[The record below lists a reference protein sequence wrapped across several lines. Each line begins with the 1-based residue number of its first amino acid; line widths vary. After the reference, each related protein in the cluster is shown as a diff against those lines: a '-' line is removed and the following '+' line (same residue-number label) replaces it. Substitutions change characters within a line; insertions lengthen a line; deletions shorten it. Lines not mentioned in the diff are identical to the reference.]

1 MDIIKVGLYLLSCLQ
16 KNIGLTFGAS
26 KQVVVTDEKG
36 IFYGAVL
43 ARERHLFYINLIL
56 NRQRAAERQSKCF
69 SCGSFVFVRIIY
81 AIVVADKVDRRSRRK
96 ENI

>member
-16 KNIGLTFGAS
+16 KTIGLTVGAS

-43 ARERHLFYINLIL
+43 TKSGIL
-56 NRQRAAERQSKCF
+56 LYEKQTPLKRK
-69 SCGSFVFVRIIY
+69 SFGGVII
-81 AIVVADKVDRRSRRK
+81 
-96 ENI
+96 

>member
-16 KNIGLTFGAS
+16 KTIGLTFGAS

-69 SCGSFVFVRIIY
+69 SCGSFVLRG
-81 AIVVADKVDRRSRRK
+81 
-96 ENI
+96 